1 MLKEG
6 SISTT
11 LCNLRPKYMGELHR
25 FAFIAVFILRLE
37 VVLLATV
44 YITSFQD
51 QFEESD
57 LA

>member
-1 MLKEG
+1 
-6 SISTT
+6 
-11 LCNLRPKYMGELHR
+11 MGELHR

-37 VVLLATV
+37 VMLLATV